1 METVAEIAQPA
12 NTNNTIDGIPIPAA
26 IGGLS
31 AIIPL
36 AAWLAA
42 FAIREFIKVKVEEA
56 KAKSQSELEQEKAER
71 EQERAIA
78 QERAELIEELREQNR
93 MFVKEILNLNQVM
106 ENSGPLIDSPSK
118 INRR

>member
-42 FAIREFIKVKVEEA
+42 FAIREFIKVKIDNIKAEAQAELEEQKAEA
-56 KAKSQSELEQEKAER
+56 K
-71 EQERAIA
+71 
-78 QERAELIEELREQNR
+78 ERAELIEELREQNR